1 MSDFV
6 HLHVHSEYSLLD
18 GLPHPKDLA
27 ARAAELQQP
36 ALALTDHGA
45 MFAAIEFYDACKA
58 KGIKPIIGIEAYLA
72 KHSMKD
78 RDAKEDRNSHHLLL
92 LAENNVGY
100 QNLLKIVSAAEL
112 EGFYYYPRVDHDFL
126 AAHSA
131 GLICTTGCPS
141 GEVPRLLTDGRKEE
155 ARRVLDWY
163 RDVFKDRFYVEL
175 QEHGIAEFAGLDK
188 ELIAL
193 AREFNLPL
201 VATNDAHYLRPEDAG
216 PQDILL
222 CIQTNTVITDP
233 KRMRMD
239 GSDYYLKSSDEMRA
253 VWREVPEAIA
263 NTLAV
268 AERCN
273 VDLDFKGFHLPN
285 FPLPDGFT
293 AETYLRHL
301 CEQGFQRYYPN
312 GNPAAR
318 ERLEYELGIIH
329 QMGFD
334 TYFLI
339 VWDLLRAAR
348 ERNIW
353 FNVRGSAAGSMAAYC
368 AGITNLDPIQH
379 RLIFERFLNPGR
391 VSMPD
396 IDLDFQ
402 DDRRAELIE
411 YTIQKY
417 GKDNVAQIVTFGTLA
432 AKASIRD
439 VGRALD
445 YPLSEVDRIAKLL
458 PTGPN
463 VKLDDMLEKIPEFR
477 QAYEE
482 SDYIRKLID
491 NARLLE
497 GVARNA
503 GTHAAGVVV
512 ADKPIVE
519 YAPLH
524 RPTKGDSSGGFPV
537 VEYEMN
543 WLERVGLLKMDYL
556 GLASLTIMRRACEL
570 IKQRHGVEFDLS
582 NIPVDDPKAFDL
594 LTRGDVTGVFQ
605 VEGAGL
611 RKVLQQMKPDK
622 FEHVVAAISLYRP
635 GPMEYIGTYINRLH
649 GKERVEYKHPKLKQV
664 LDETFGII
672 VYQEQIIQAAVVMA
686 GYKPGEA
693 DDIRKAVGK
702 KIKEKI
708 EAHREKFVK
717 GAVAN
722 EIEKSV
728 AEATY
733 GDIEYF
739 ARYGFNKAHAANY
752 AVLTCQTAY
761 LKAYYPL
768 EYMTALLMT
777 ELGNVEKVGQLVSEA
792 RRMGYEIL
800 PPNVNT
806 SDVNFAITPD
816 SKGIHFALSAIKNVG
831 VGAVEV
837 IVNARNPST
846 SSGGGA
852 FKSLDDFCR
861 RVDLRSVNRRVLE
874 SLIKAGAMDQ
884 FGRRSQLLKVLDR
897 MMAASQAAHQ
907 ASDRGQLSMF
917 GASAAMPGLS
927 ADTFGT
933 LPDEPE
939 TPNRDKLA
947 DEKELTGAYF
957 SDNPLMRLARSSGN
971 RATHLATQLDESL
984 ARQTITLAGVV
995 TGARVITTKKGDPMA
1010 FVSLEDPSGATEITV
1025 FPKVFERTRELW
1037 RADSLLLVKGKVEL
1051 RDGKIQVLC
1060 DSAEEY
1066 VISTADDRPLTGAP
1080 STSLRSAQDAA
1091 VGGQP
1096 SPVQVAMPD
1105 AEEAAIAEVDP
1116 FAEDGAF
1123 LPPLPEEVNG
1133 EPSTVNS
1140 VQSSV
1145 SSDQKENGNG
1155 HAEKP
1160 SSGNGGA
1167 PSAKSNGE
1175 MYAPVAEP
1183 ARAAESSAAYRAAR
1197 HLRIFL
1203 SRTNDYDED
1212 VHRMRELL
1220 SVLSSADGRDRF
1232 TFYVPNP
1239 QGVVQ
1244 LDFPNHST
1252 SYSQVQNTLDEM
1264 LGQWGTLEVV

>member
-27 ARAAELQQP
+27 KRAAELQQP

-45 MFAAIEFYDACKA
+45 LFAAIEFYDACKA
-58 KGIKPIIGIEAYLA
+58 EKIKPIIGVEMYLA

-100 QNLLKIVSAAEL
+100 QNLLRLASAAQL
-112 EGFYYYPRVDHDFL
+112 EGFYYYPRVDRDLL
-126 AAHSA
+126 AQHSA

-141 GEVPRLLTDGRKEE
+141 GQVPRLLAEGRVED
-155 ARRVLDWY
+155 ARRALGWF
-163 RDVFKDRFYVEL
+163 RDVFQDRFYVEL
-175 QEHGIAEFAGLDK
+175 QEHAIGEFANLNKD
-188 ELIAL
+188 LIAL

-216 PQDILL
+216 AQDILL
-222 CIQTNTVITDP
+222 CIQTNTVVTDS

-239 GSDYYLKSSDEMRA
+239 GNDYYLKSSDEMRA
-253 VWREVPEAIA
+253 LWRDVPEALS
-263 NTLAV
+263 NTLLV

-273 VDLDFKGFHLPN
+273 VDLDFKEYHLPK
-285 FPLPDGFT
+285 FPVPDGFN

-301 CEQGFQRYYPN
+301 CEQGFRKYYPN

-318 ERLEYELGIIH
+318 ERLDYELGVIH
-329 QMGFD
+329 AMGFD

-348 ERNIW
+348 ERTIW

-391 VSMPD
+391 ISMPD

-411 YTIQKY
+411 YTVQKY

-445 YPLSEVDRIAKLL
+445 YPLSEVDRVAKLL

-463 VKLDDMLEKIPEFR
+463 VKLDDCLEKIPDFK

-482 SDYIRKLID
+482 SDYVRKLID
-491 NARLLE
+491 HARLLE

-524 RPTKGDSSGGFPV
+524 RPTKGDNPGGFPIV
-537 VEYEMN
+537 QYEMN

-570 IKQRHGVEFDLS
+570 IKARHGVEFGLG

-594 LTRGDVTGVFQ
+594 LARGDVTGVFQ
-605 VEGAGL
+605 VEGSGM
-611 RKVLQQMKPDK
+611 RQVLTRMKPQR
-622 FEHVVAAISLYRP
+622 FEHIVATISLYRP
-635 GPMEYIGTYINRLH
+635 GPMEYIPNYINRLH
-649 GKERVEYKHPKLKQV
+649 GVEKVQYRHPALKPI
-664 LDETFGII
+664 LAETYAIM
-672 VYQEQIIQAAVVMA
+672 VYQEQIIQIAMELA
-686 GYKPGEA
+686 GYTASEA
-693 DDIRKAVGK
+693 DLLRRAVGK
-702 KIKEKI
+702 KDKEKLLKERDRFVERAEKHGI
-708 EAHREKFVK
+708 ITRE
-717 GAVAN
+717 
-722 EIEKSV
+722 I
-728 AEATY
+728 AEQIF
-733 GDIEYF
+733 DDVEFF

-752 AVLTCQTAY
+752 AVLTCQTAF
-761 LKAYYPL
+761 LKAHYPL
-768 EYMTALLMT
+768 EYTTALLMT
-777 ELGNVEKVGQLVSEA
+777 ELGNVEKVGQLVSET
-792 RRMGYEIL
+792 RRKGIEIL
-800 PPNVNT
+800 PPNLNA
-806 SDVNFAITPD
+806 SDVNFTITPD
-816 SKGIHFALSAIKNVG
+816 SQGIYFALSAIKNVG

-837 IVNARNPST
+837 IVNARQKA
-846 SSGGGA
+846 GA

-861 RVDLRSVNRRVLE
+861 RVDLRSVNRRALE

-917 GASAAMPGLS
+917 GAAPSPASGGGLGWGG

-939 TPNRDKLA
+939 VPNRDKLA

-957 SDNPLMRLARSSGN
+957 SDNPLMRLAKNSSN
-971 RATHLATQLDESL
+971 RVTHFANQLDESL

-995 TGARVITTKKGDPMA
+995 TSVRVITTKKGDPMA
-1010 FVSLEDPSGATEITV
+1010 FVSLEDPSGATEITI
-1025 FPKVFERTRELW
+1025 FPKTFERTRELW
-1037 RADSLLLVKGKVEL
+1037 RNDALLLVKGKVEL

-1066 VISTADDRPLTGAP
+1066 QIPTDDATQP
-1080 STSLRSAQDAA
+1080 SAVSDQRSA

-1096 SPVQVAMPD
+1096 SAVQYAMPD
-1105 AEEAAIAEVDP
+1105 EAEAALAEIDP
-1116 FAEDGAF
+1116 FAGDAF
-1123 LPPLPEEVNG
+1123 EPEISNQRSAVSHPPSAVSDQPSAVNG
-1133 EPSTVNS
+1133 QPSAVGGRNG
-1140 VQSSV
+1140 
-1145 SSDQKENGNG
+1145 GNG
-1155 HAEKP
+1155 V
-1160 SSGNGGA
+1160 
-1167 PSAKSNGE
+1167 
-1175 MYAPVAEP
+1175 MYAPPAEP
-1183 ARAAESSAAYRAAR
+1183 ARVMEAAARYQAAR

-1203 SRTNDYDED
+1203 ARSNDYDED
-1212 VHRMRELL
+1212 LRRMRELL
-1220 SVLSSADGRDRF
+1220 ALLASADGRDRF

-1252 SYSQVQNTLDEM
+1252 SYAQVQSSLDEM
-1264 LGQWGTLEVV
+1264 LGGWGTLEVQ